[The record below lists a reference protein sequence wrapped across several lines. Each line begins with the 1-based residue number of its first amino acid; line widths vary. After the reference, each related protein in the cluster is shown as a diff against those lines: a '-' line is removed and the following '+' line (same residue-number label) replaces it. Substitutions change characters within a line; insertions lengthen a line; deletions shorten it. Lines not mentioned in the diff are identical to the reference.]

1 MDEDQFKGKWEQ
13 MKGRVREEFGKLT
26 DDDLQE
32 IKGQRNRL
40 LGKIQERYG
49 DTKEKAAEKLKQFER
64 KLK

>member
-13 MKGRVREEFGKLT
+13 MKSCVREKFGRMT

-32 IKGQRNRL
+32 IKGRRDRM

-49 DTKEKAAEKLKQFER
+49 DTKEKAAEKLKEFER
-64 KLK
+64 ELQ

>member
-13 MKGRVREEFGKLT
+13 MKSRAQEEFGKLT

-32 IKGQRNRL
+32 VKGRRDRM

-49 DTKEKAAEKLKQFER
+49 DTKEKAAEKLKEFER
-64 KLK
+64 KFQ